1 MSRKGN
7 RYDNSVMGNFFGYF
21 KSKQLYL
28 QEFDSTVLW
37 MEQTGQT
44 GYPARKTMERLRGK
58 PMKSLNQNKNWKNFQ
73 NNQKCPPLHPDYRG
87 GDLYTLNKNEK
98 CYCT

>member
-1 MSRKGN
+1 MYDKNAYWMSRKGN
-7 RYDNSVMGNFFGYF
+7 CYDNSVMGNFFGYF

-58 PMKSLNQNKNWKNFQ
+58 THEVFESKQELEIF
-73 NNQKCPPLHPDYRG
+73 
-87 GDLYTLNKNEK
+87 
-98 CYCT
+98 

>member
-1 MSRKGN
+1 ME
-7 RYDNSVMGNFFGYF
+7 NFFGYF

-44 GYPARKTMERLRGK
+44 GYFAKKTMERLCREN
-58 PMKSLNQNKNWKNFQ
+58 P
-73 NNQKCPPLHPDYRG
+73 
-87 GDLYTLNKNEK
+87 
-98 CYCT
+98 